1 MLVVT
6 PSALFGRVGAVLS
19 ALLVVFSLIGLT
31 VHSDFYA
38 GRRRRGYF
46 LYFTNVSNL
55 LVLLYFVTSPPLGIV
70 YLLGI
75 AAVAVLLV
83 YEHWLV
89 RPDDLARVNEA
100 FFHVNAVISVG
111 LFVVVLVQL
120 AVPF

>member
-75 AAVAVLLV
+75 AAVAVELAV
-83 YEHWLV
+83 V
-89 RPDDLARVNEA
+89 RVLGLA
-100 FFHVNAVISVG
+100 
-111 LFVVVLVQL
+111 VVVALRAQ
-120 AVPF
+120 A